1 MVGPNEVKEAAM
13 GEVVAIDRGRFLR
26 YYVPRSHFQTIVEE
40 ALFVLGV
47 LGTIVVPQVIYC
59 ATGGPVLPWLF
70 IVSAQTGVIVGLVKY
85 IRPAT
90 FASIGTLAAPV
101 ARDGSTRRRKLS

>member
-1 MVGPNEVKEAAM
+1 MSK
-13 GEVVAIDRGRFLR
+13 VVAIDRGRFLR
-26 YYVPRSHFQTIVEE
+26 SYVPGSLFQIIVEE

-90 FASIGTLAAPV
+90 FASIGTV
-101 ARDGSTRRRKLS
+101 ASPISRNGSTRRRKLS